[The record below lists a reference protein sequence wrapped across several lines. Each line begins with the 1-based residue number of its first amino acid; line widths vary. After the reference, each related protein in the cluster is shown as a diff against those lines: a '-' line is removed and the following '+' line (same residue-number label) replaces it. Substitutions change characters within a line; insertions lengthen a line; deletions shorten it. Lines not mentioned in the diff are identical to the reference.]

1 MIIYITYDRLRHFL
15 RDSLRFIMLRTKM
28 RIGILSC
35 AGSKRGIILVPTC
48 ARAEQNLDKHPNIG
62 LYSKSSYISPAIKLG
77 NNGCLH
83 LGLLHSFK
91 SND

>member
-1 MIIYITYDRLRHFL
+1 
-15 RDSLRFIMLRTKM
+15 M

-62 LYSKSSYISPAIKLG
+62 LHSKSADISPTVKLAY
-77 NNGCLH
+77 NICPH
-83 LGLLHSFK
+83 LGLLHSFE
-91 SND
+91 SYD